1 MGRRAAAWR
10 PAGLRYCDGRSAA
23 FGGCLLAS
31 RFFPNPFHLWIGGER
46 FAHLL
51 DRAVLAPTV
60 FAALRV
66 AGVVAFGAWP
76 VERARWIVQRDPTV
90 RAVVRAGGCLTT
102 VSTGALAASLT
113 LTALMIE
120 LRVEPL
126 FAARGGGASFV
137 ACTFGRGVTTCIAAA
152 AAAAA
157 AAAVPEAARAAAAAA
172 AATLGEDMD
181 VNKALCRLR
190 TLSVLAPLSSPSVC
204 VRLEPILA
212 L

>member
-1 MGRRAAAWR
+1 M
-10 PAGLRYCDGRSAA
+10 
-23 FGGCLLAS
+23 LAS

-46 FAHLL
+46 FARLL
-51 DRAVLAPTV
+51 GRAVLAPTV

-102 VSTGALAASLT
+102 VSTGALAASFT

-137 ACTFGRGVTTCIAAA
+137 ACTFGRGVTTCIA